1 MILKQED
8 SLKNEVSRLIEATQ
22 KVEKQ
27 KVKAV

>member
-27 KVKAV
+27 KAND